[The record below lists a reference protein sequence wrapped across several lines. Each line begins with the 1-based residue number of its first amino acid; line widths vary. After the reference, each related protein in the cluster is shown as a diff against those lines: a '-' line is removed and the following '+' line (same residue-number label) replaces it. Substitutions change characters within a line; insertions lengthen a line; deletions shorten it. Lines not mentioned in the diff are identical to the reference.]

1 MHRNAAVAAIRKA
14 LVRLFTDL
22 AETAEVHS
30 KIENMVREII
40 KSIEDEGLR
49 FVGAQED

>member
-1 MHRNAAVAAIRKA
+1 MHRNAAVSAIRKA
-14 LVRLFTDL
+14 LVRLFPDL
-22 AETAEVHS
+22 AESAEGHS

-49 FVGAQED
+49 FVSAQED